1 MGEFR
6 FEGHRIVYDEYG
18 EGDRV
23 IVLIHGLLM
32 NSTMFSRLGPT
43 LAERGNRVI
52 CVNLLGHGPSGAPPD
67 LPYYSMSSFADQ
79 VAALLD
85 HLGEEQAVV
94 GGTSLGA
101 NVSLEFAC
109 RTPERARGLFIEMP
123 VLENALLAVAVIF
136 TPVMA
141 LLQLGG
147 PLLRLAAIATRSV
160 PRTNYYLD
168 LLLDSFAAT
177 HPARPTCSRAFCS
190 GARRRS
196 RRSASRSRAPHW

>member
-1 MGEFR
+1 MGDFR
-6 FEGHRIVYDEYG
+6 FEGHRIVYDQYG

-32 NSTMFSRLGPT
+32 NSTMFERLGPA

-52 CVNLLGHGPSGAPPD
+52 CINLLGHGPSGGPHE

-85 HLGEEQAVV
+85 HLGLEEAVI

-101 NVSLEFAC
+101 NVSLEFAA
-109 RTPERARGLFIEMP
+109 RHPERARGLLVEMP
-123 VLENALLAVAVIF
+123 VLDNALLAVALIF

-141 LLQLGG
+141 TLRFATPQL
-147 PLLRLAAIATRSV
+147 R
-160 PRTNYYLD
+160 
-168 LLLDSFAAT
+168 
-177 HPARPTCSRAFCS
+177 
-190 GARRRS
+190 
-196 RRSASRSRAPHW
+196 